1 MTPMPTELMLGLR
14 DIFVTYFDLEGL
26 TDLALALGIDFEN
39 LSGASK
45 GAKARE
51 LALYLWRH
59 SKLPVL
65 AEVGPAQRPDIDWSL
80 LVPHAPN
87 RIEPTADPAQPA
99 AGKLDFTDIQRLL
112 PVLAAYPL
120 FQTPDGRNTI
130 LAISGVAPFVNLDLN
145 GSAQS
150 VAANLLVKLNEYGA
164 IAPGD
169 MAIGRLLAY
178 LVADAALPPDHKGII
193 AAIAAKYDL
202 QIE

>member
-59 SKLPVL
+59 SKLPRL

-80 LVPHAPN
+80 LSPYAPN

-193 AAIAAKYDL
+193 AAIAAKYNL
-202 QIE
+202 KIE

>member
-14 DIFVTYFDLEGL
+14 DIFVTYFDLDGL

-39 LSGASK
+39 LPGASK

-59 SKLPVL
+59 SKLPRL

-80 LVPHAPN
+80 LSPYAPN

>member
-14 DIFVTYFDLEGL
+14 DIFVTYFDLDGL

-39 LSGASK
+39 LPGASK

-59 SKLPVL
+59 SKLPRL

-80 LVPHAPN
+80 LAPYAPN

-178 LVADAALPPDHKGII
+178 LVADATLPPDHKGII

>member
-80 LVPHAPN
+80 LAPYAPN
-87 RIEPTADPAQPA
+87 RIEPMADPAQPA

-193 AAIAAKYDL
+193 AAIAAKYNL
-202 QIE
+202 KIE

>member
-80 LVPHAPN
+80 LSPYAPN

-99 AGKLDFTDIQRLL
+99 AGKLDFTDLCVL
-112 PVLAAYPL
+112 P
-120 FQTPDGRNTI
+120 
-130 LAISGVAPFVNLDLN
+130 
-145 GSAQS
+145 
-150 VAANLLVKLNEYGA
+150 
-164 IAPGD
+164 
-169 MAIGRLLAY
+169 
-178 LVADAALPPDHKGII
+178 
-193 AAIAAKYDL
+193 
-202 QIE
+202 

>member
-14 DIFVTYFDLEGL
+14 DIFVTYFDLDGL

-59 SKLPVL
+59 SKLPRL

-80 LVPHAPN
+80 LAPYASN

-99 AGKLDFTDIQRLL
+99 TGKLDFTDIQRLL

-193 AAIAAKYDL
+193 AAIAAKYNL
-202 QIE
+202 KIE